1 MFNLRSITRAALMAA
16 TLCASGLAAAAPVVY
31 HSLRDE
37 ADALPGIDTWRY
49 DLRIEGSASAF
60 ESVNLLFSP
69 SRFAD
74 LVSSGGGADL
84 SLLDVQPDA
93 GLPADGMVTATFLSD
108 LTAPL
113 TFSVVFSW
121 LGPSAPGALPYEY
134 LDASFSQV
142 ATGTTRVAGGTTVPE
157 PPMLAT
163 LLLMAGLAMR
173 WRRQGPG
180 RA

>member
-16 TLCASGLAAAAPVVY
+16 SLCASGLATAAPVVY
-31 HSLRDE
+31 HSLTDE
-37 ADALPGIDTWRY
+37 ADVVPGSDTWRY

-60 ESVNLLFSP
+60 ESVSLLFTP

-84 SLLDVQPDA
+84 SLLDVQPDT
-93 GLPADGMVTATFLSD
+93 GLPVDGMVTATLLAD

-121 LGPSAPGALPYEY
+121 LGQGAPGALPYEY
-134 LDASFSQV
+134 LDANFSQV
-142 ATGTTRVAGGTTVPE
+142 ATGNTRVAGGTTVPE
-157 PPMLAT
+157 PSMLAT
-163 LLLMAGLAMR
+163 LLLMAGAAMH
-173 WRRQGPG
+173 WRR
-180 RA
+180 RAAGHA